1 MKRIFLESHNLK
13 NPYSGFGQYNYHL
26 IKGLAA
32 QDLSDWKITLHVK
45 NVKRWKKEFGDTF
58 RYRKY
63 RSLTRHKPFRIKK
76 KYHLW
81 HSLNQNIKIEP
92 FFQLPYVLTVHD
104 IHFIKE
110 GSAHV
115 QRKLRTQFE
124 KKLKRCHAIIYIS
137 EFAKQ
142 DTQDNFDIPDIP
154 QYVIYNGNTIPD
166 VTVASLPKPSIQ
178 PESPYLFSIGDFTDR
193 KNFKALVDMMRFLP
207 EYHLVLAGN
216 NTSVYA
222 DSLRK
227 RITDHQLENRVH
239 LTGKISEAHKY
250 YYLAHCEA
258 FLFPSKREGF
268 GIPPLE
274 AMHFGKPVFI
284 SNNTSL
290 PEIGGEHAFYW
301 NHFEVQYMVA
311 VFKKGMQQ
319 YQENKEFYTEYYQER
334 AKEFDW
340 KKTAAEYLAV
350 YQQLVS

>member
-115 QRKLRTQFE
+115 QRKL
-124 KKLKRCHAIIYIS
+124 
-137 EFAKQ
+137 
-142 DTQDNFDIPDIP
+142 
-154 QYVIYNGNTIPD
+154 
-166 VTVASLPKPSIQ
+166 
-178 PESPYLFSIGDFTDR
+178 
-193 KNFKALVDMMRFLP
+193 
-207 EYHLVLAGN
+207 
-216 NTSVYA
+216 
-222 DSLRK
+222 
-227 RITDHQLENRVH
+227 
-239 LTGKISEAHKY
+239 
-250 YYLAHCEA
+250 
-258 FLFPSKREGF
+258 
-268 GIPPLE
+268 
-274 AMHFGKPVFI
+274 
-284 SNNTSL
+284 
-290 PEIGGEHAFYW
+290 
-301 NHFEVQYMVA
+301 
-311 VFKKGMQQ
+311 
-319 YQENKEFYTEYYQER
+319 
-334 AKEFDW
+334 
-340 KKTAAEYLAV
+340 
-350 YQQLVS
+350 